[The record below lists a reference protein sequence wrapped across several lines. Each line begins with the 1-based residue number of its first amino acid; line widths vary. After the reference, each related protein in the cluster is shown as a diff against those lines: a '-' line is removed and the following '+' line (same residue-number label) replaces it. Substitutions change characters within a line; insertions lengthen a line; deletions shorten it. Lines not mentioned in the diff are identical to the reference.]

1 MTKETIEAMLLRIVE
16 KENGEI
22 LVLYNDGRYGKASI
36 STLREIFEG
45 IETIEDMVGETDGWE
60 LDYTE
65 MEDYPGKT
73 RAYRGLRGYGH
84 PKNVQVDY
92 FHALLQIQ
100 ETEAEA
106 NRFGLR
112 CSMRFPFLQGFH
124 SCSRPTA
131 ARPHRGYLRSEG
143 SFPPAIGTRPAGS
156 PDRGIPAAPS
166 RCTPSPAAGG
176 GGFGP

>member
-1 MTKETIEAMLLRIVE
+1 MLLRIVE

-73 RAYRGLRGYGH
+73 RAYRSLRGYGH
-84 PKNVQVDY
+84 LKNVQVGY
-92 FHALLQIQ
+92 FHALL
-100 ETEAEA
+100 ENTG
-106 NRFGLR
+106 NG
-112 CSMRFPFLQGFH
+112 G
-124 SCSRPTA
+124 
-131 ARPHRGYLRSEG
+131 RSEPLRPPLFYALSLSTRI
-143 SFPPAIGTRPAGS
+143 SFMLTPH
-156 PDRGIPAAPS
+156 S
-166 RCTPSPAAGG
+166 RETA
-176 GGFGP
+176 

>member
-1 MTKETIEAMLLRIVE
+1 MLLRIVE

-73 RAYRGLRGYGH
+73 RAYRSLRGYGH
-84 PKNVQVDY
+84 LKKV
-92 FHALLQIQ
+92 
-100 ETEAEA
+100 
-106 NRFGLR
+106 
-112 CSMRFPFLQGFH
+112 
-124 SCSRPTA
+124 
-131 ARPHRGYLRSEG
+131 
-143 SFPPAIGTRPAGS
+143 
-156 PDRGIPAAPS
+156 PS
-166 RCTPSPAAGG
+166 RIMRKFICRLRLNEVSRQ
-176 GGFGP
+176 